1 MKFYTKLLGFFCAF
15 FMLTH
20 TVNATV
26 TITKDN
32 ETSIVIIEQTSA
44 REIGYALQ
52 NNTLSNEERN
62 MITSANGFVLSG
74 PFANDPDL
82 MQLAQKNNSIKILDM
97 GDCNISPNNLMI
109 PTEWKNTLE
118 EFVIPTRNS
127 FNKLPENFL
136 YGFQKIKTIEI
147 PENIKTIEAGAL
159 GNMTIHEITI
169 PATLDRIKSQAFKE
183 TIILKD
189 VYVESRNTICEMNA
203 FDFNTLV
210 GQTDLNSFYQHAATL
225 HYPEADYEY
234 FVGSWKEGKTIRQ
247 DNLNGFKDG
256 FYLNGKKVGPNNGW
270 QQFAMSDNA
279 EPFAIV
285 NNIIRTYSDNYEHD
299 FLPTGDKYEI
309 RVYRVIGYN
318 SNNNVMVQRIYGSWW
333 FNNNGNLINYNCA
346 PANTGVILRAITK
359 GTNYLHYFAKTNNY
373 ITTYPWKWNGNPNG
387 YIPTQNNLLEKS
399 VTPIPVAP
407 VWRNET
413 TNQIEFRN
421 FGMKNGRWIRLTN
434 STSKA
439 NRAYLK
445 MPASVFTNNN
455 EGPGEGPGIESL
467 AKTFNMGITIT
478 SNDDEDD
485 SPEYIGIE
493 FPEDE
498 PTYEDGFQSEA
509 LFLVVNP
516 YGNNGGIATNVSNV
530 INKQDSNYYT
540 LQGIRVKNPSKGVY
554 IKNGKKVI
562 VK

>member
-1 MKFYTKLLGFFCAF
+1 MVCLFSLFIFGNA
-15 FMLTH
+15 
-20 TVNATV
+20 NATI
-26 TITKDN
+26 TITKNSDN
-32 ETSIVIIEQTSA
+32 IVVIEQTSA

-52 NNTLSNEERN
+52 NNTLSTEERN
-62 MITSANGFVLSG
+62 MITSAEGFILSG

-82 MQLAQKNNSIKILDM
+82 MQLAQKNGSITVLDM
-97 GDCNISPNNLMI
+97 GDCDISPNNLMI
-109 PTEWKNTLE
+109 PSTWKNTLT
-118 EFVIPTRNS
+118 EFVVPTHNG

-136 YGFQKIKTIEI
+136 YGFQEIKTIEI

-159 GNMTIHEITI
+159 GNMTIHEIII

-189 VYVESRNTICEMNA
+189 VYVESSHTICEMNA

-225 HYPEADYEY
+225 HYPEEDYEY

-256 FYLNGKKVGPNNGW
+256 FYLNGRKVGPNNGW

-285 NNIIRTYSDNYEHD
+285 NNIIRTYSDSYEHD
-299 FLPTGDKYEI
+299 ELPTGNNYEI

-318 SNNNVMVQRIYGSWW
+318 SNGNVMVQRIYGSWRSGLT
-333 FNNNGNLINYNCA
+333 FNNCV

-373 ITTYPWKWNGNPNG
+373 ITEYPWKWNGNPNG
-387 YIPTQNNLLEKS
+387 FIPTQNNLLEKS

-413 TNQIEFRN
+413 TNEIEFRN
-421 FGMKNGRWIRLTN
+421 FGMNKGRWIRLTH

-455 EGPGEGPGIESL
+455 EGPGEGPGIENL
-467 AKTFNMGITIT
+467 AKAFTIGVMTT
-478 SNDDEDD
+478 SNNEDD
-485 SPEYIGIE
+485 GPQYVGID
-493 FPEDE
+493 FPLEEDE
-498 PTYEDGFQSEA
+498 QLYEDGYQSEA
-509 LFLVVNP
+509 IFLVINP
-516 YGNNGGIATNVSNV
+516 NNSGIATNVSSV

-554 IKNGKKVI
+554 IKNGRKVI
-562 VK
+562 LK